1 MKTVITGAS
10 GFVGAA
16 VARRLVAAG
25 HQVRAMVR
33 PTSNRANLEGLGLEV
48 VVGDLRDRASLDATL
63 AGQEAL
69 FHVAA
74 DYRMWTPKPQE
85 LIDSNV
91 AGTANIMD
99 AASAAEVQRI
109 VYCSS
114 VAALG
119 YSANGLPTDEL
130 TPSTLDEKIGL
141 YKRSKFLA
149 EAEVLKRI
157 AKGLPA
163 VIVNP
168 SAPMGPRDIKPT
180 PTGRIVVEAA
190 KGKMPAYVDT
200 GLNVVHVDDVAEGH
214 LLAFE
219 RGKIGEKY
227 ILGGENLTLLELL
240 KMIAEETGGRPPLFR
255 MPHALTLPIGY
266 LAEAWCRAF
275 GGEPIATVDAAR
287 MARHRMFYSS
297 EKAKRELG
305 YAPRPAR
312 DAVHDSLIWFKEHGY
327 I

>member
-16 VARRLVAAG
+16 LARRLVAAG
-25 HQVRAMVR
+25 HQVRALVR

-48 VVGDLRDRASLDATL
+48 VVGDLRERASLDAAL
-63 AGQEAL
+63 RDQEAL

-99 AASAAEVQRI
+99 AASTAKVQRI

-119 YSANGLPTDEL
+119 YGVNGLPTDEL
-130 TPSTLDEKIGL
+130 TPSTLDQKIGL

-149 EAEVLKRI
+149 EAEVLKRV
-157 AKGLPA
+157 ADGLPA
-163 VIVNP
+163 IIVNP

-227 ILGGENLTLLELL
+227 ILGGENLSLLELL
-240 KMIAEETGGRPPLFR
+240 TIIAEETGGRPPLFR

-266 LAEAWCRAF
+266 LAEAWCRTF

-287 MARHRMFYSS
+287 MARHCMYYSS
-297 EKAKRELG
+297 DKAKRELG

-312 DAVHDSLIWFKEHGY
+312 EAVRDSLKWFKEHGY

>member
-16 VARRLVAAG
+16 VARRLVAVG

-48 VVGDLRDRASLDATL
+48 VVGDLRDRASLDAAL
-63 AGQEAL
+63 ADQEAL

-99 AASAAEVQRI
+99 AASAAGVRRI

-119 YSANGLPTDEL
+119 YGVNGVPTDEL
-130 TPSTLDEKIGL
+130 TPSTLGEKIGL

-149 EAEVLKRI
+149 EAEVLKRVTD
-157 AKGLPA
+157 GLPA

-219 RGKIGEKY
+219 HGKIGEKY

-240 KMIAEETGGRPPLFR
+240 TMIAEETGGRPPLFC

-312 DAVHDSLIWFKEHGY
+312 EAVRDSLRWFKEHGY